1 MPIRLARSRVDQ
13 WLAASG
19 FSCFTMRQTSVSTSS
34 LTGAMPGFFD
44 DTPDEEAFHYDD
56 RQAAGGG
63 Y

>member
-1 MPIRLARSRVDQ
+1 
-13 WLAASG
+13 
-19 FSCFTMRQTSVSTSS
+19 
-34 LTGAMPGFFD
+34 MPGFFD